1 MVEETPCSTLEGMT
15 SQSVETTLT
24 RGLWILGLMSLAL
37 NLELVMSM
45 VPSLK
50 FIMMW
55 RLRLRL
61 GEMAGL
67 IRLRPPIKSL

>member
-1 MVEETPCSTLEGMT
+1 MGEGVPCSTLKGT
-15 SQSVETTLT
+15 PSQSVEMALT
-24 RGLWILGLMSLAL
+24 RGLLGLMSLAL

-50 FIMMW
+50 LIMMW